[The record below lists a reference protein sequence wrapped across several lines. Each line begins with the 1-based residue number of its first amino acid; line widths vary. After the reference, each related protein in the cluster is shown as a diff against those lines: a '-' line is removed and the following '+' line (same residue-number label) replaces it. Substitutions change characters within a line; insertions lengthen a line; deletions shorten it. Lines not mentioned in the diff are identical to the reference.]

1 MLLLILYFYIH
12 SSFINFLCR
21 IGVVHKLIPGL
32 EKHRNA
38 ELAERKEKRKK
49 QHGSEKE
56 NEKDNKEEKERSN
69 TTDGKYAPIYFST
82 LIYTCTY
89 TTVVLGVTQNAT
101 NMKLL

>member
-1 MLLLILYFYIH
+1 MGILNQIVALVRTKKFVLCIFIHSTILLIYL
-12 SSFINFLCR
+12 SR
-21 IGVVHKLIPGL
+21 RKGVVHKLIPGL

-69 TTDGKYAPIYFST
+69 NAECKYISP
-82 LIYTCTY
+82 YTY
-89 TTVVLGVTQNAT
+89 I
-101 NMKLL
+101 

>member
-1 MLLLILYFYIH
+1 M
-12 SSFINFLCR
+12 

-69 TTDGKYAPIYFST
+69 TAERKCSIPI
-82 LIYTCTY
+82 LCTY
-89 TTVVLGVTQNAT
+89 SNEIIFS
-101 NMKLL
+101 KCKII

>member
-1 MLLLILYFYIH
+1 
-12 SSFINFLCR
+12 
-21 IGVVHKLIPGL
+21 VVHKLIPGL

-69 TTDGKYAPIYFST
+69 NAECTRKYYCNI
-82 LIYTCTY
+82 IQ
-89 TTVVLGVTQNAT
+89 VLGKIKHIDFEAYLFHISLEIRKPIHIFAT
-101 NMKLL
+101 N

>member
-1 MLLLILYFYIH
+1 M
-12 SSFINFLCR
+12 
-21 IGVVHKLIPGL
+21 VHKLIPGL

-69 TTDGKYAPIYFST
+69 NAECKYTVIVIYF
-82 LIYTCTY
+82 YTQRIEC
-89 TTVVLGVTQNAT
+89 AE
-101 NMKLL
+101 

>member
-1 MLLLILYFYIH
+1 MVILNQIVALVRMKEFVLCIFIH
-12 SSFINFLCR
+12 STILLINFLR
-21 IGVVHKLIPGL
+21 RKGVVHKLIPGL

-69 TTDGKYAPIYFST
+69 NAECKFVLVYFSR
-82 LIYTCTY
+82 TY
-89 TTVVLGVTQNAT
+89 I
-101 NMKLL
+101 